1 MKFLFTF
8 FALFTSFISSVFA
21 FGSGDIGFKQEDMP
35 KGSLKVGNAENG
47 GKTVES
53 LLSFIQE
60 FLLYTVLP
68 VVVVGSALWIAY
80 ELFTADG
87 DKAKMKQAWTGVVY
101 SIVAIIFILLSY
113 AIISIISTLQL

>member
-1 MKFLFTF
+1 MKFLFAL
-8 FALFTSFISSVFA
+8 FALFASLTSSVFA
-21 FGSGDIGFKQEDMP
+21 IKKEDITGVINPEGSI
-35 KGSLKVGNAENG
+35 KVGASDG
-47 GKTVES
+47 GQKTVES

-87 DKAKMKQAWTGVVY
+87 DEAKMKQAWTGVVY